1 MKLKEM
7 KFIVLF
13 GVVEFVFIFK
23 FFREFNKILYEY
35 RLLNI
40 SVFEEKF
47 ERK

>member
-7 KFIVLF
+7 KFIVFF

-35 RLLNI
+35 KQLNI
-40 SVFEEKF
+40 SLFEEKF

>member
-23 FFREFNKILYEY
+23 FFREFNKILHEY

>member
-7 KFIVLF
+7 KFIVFF

-23 FFREFNKILYEY
+23 FLREFNKILYEY